1 MKKCLTLVDSS
12 FKNVFQQGEVCIV
25 LMQEDNNVE
34 ALDHHLS
41 SEFFSVLCPVTCIMH
56 NLDLL
61 GLIPISLVSKTGQ

>member
-1 MKKCLTLVDSS
+1 
-12 FKNVFQQGEVCIV
+12 
-25 LMQEDNNVE
+25 MQEDNNVE

-61 GLIPISLVSKTGQ
+61 GLIPISLVLKTGQ